1 MPKTLLSL
9 VLLVLGWNTTFAQ
22 YLIPL
27 DEEQYLSQINS
38 QIQAH
43 GQDTIALKNYLLLA
57 EYWAPTDS
65 IQSYKALQKVLQAS
79 TSKQLHAGTLAY
91 YQGIY
96 YANTGKKDKAKEY
109 YLQAIE
115 QLKSKAYL
123 ADIRIKAQYSYAY
136 LQIEEKG
143 YDIMVKTLTETC
155 IPWAKEVDNKE
166 ALAYFYT
173 QLGLVFMSVA
183 QLDTAQEYHDKA
195 LEVLKEIEPQS
206 TVHLITY
213 LNLVS
218 NYCYKP
224 DSESAKIYLDQATK
238 LVKKFPNSQHYPN
251 YYYQVAMYYT
261 TRLEFK
267 QALETLH
274 LGIASAKSKKQLRV
288 LNMLYFRLYNVYL
301 MQKDYLQAKAL
312 LEQILKENIIVKEP
326 VNRKITYTQLAS
338 VNELLQDFKSA
349 YDWQKK
355 ASILSDSLHQQ
366 KLFEKMNQLEIQL
379 QTAEK
384 QQEIDQ
390 LEQEKKESELLN
402 KNKNLKFTLLIIA
415 FILCL
420 IIAFLT
426 WINFKN
432 QKKLNKQIRLRHE
445 EQLLHIDNERKY
457 EATQAILQGEEQ
469 ERQRIAQDLH
479 DSMGG
484 ILANIR
490 MTVSKDVTQPESKQD
505 LLSKLDY
512 SIAEMRRIS
521 RNLMPETLKNLGLE
535 IALQELCESMSHPH
549 LPIQFEAYDIQD
561 GLDFSIQ
568 LALYRITQEAI
579 SNVIKYA
586 HASSIIVQISQNE
599 RELSLTIEDNGMG
612 FNQETITHG
621 LGLKNIAHRVE
632 LIEGHLEINTAP
644 GEGTTLNITCHA

>member
-1 MPKTLLSL
+1 M
-9 VLLVLGWNTTFAQ
+9 
-22 YLIPL
+22 
-27 DEEQYLSQINS
+27 
-38 QIQAH
+38 
-43 GQDTIALKNYLLLA
+43 
-57 EYWAPTDS
+57 
-65 IQSYKALQKVLQAS
+65 
-79 TSKQLHAGTLAY
+79 
-91 YQGIY
+91 
-96 YANTGKKDKAKEY
+96 
-109 YLQAIE
+109 
-115 QLKSKAYL
+115 
-123 ADIRIKAQYSYAY
+123 
-136 LQIEEKG
+136 
-143 YDIMVKTLTETC
+143 
-155 IPWAKEVDNKE
+155 
-166 ALAYFYT
+166 
-173 QLGLVFMSVA
+173 
-183 QLDTAQEYHDKA
+183 
-195 LEVLKEIEPQS
+195 
-206 TVHLITY
+206 
-213 LNLVS
+213 
-218 NYCYKP
+218 
-224 DSESAKIYLDQATK
+224 
-238 LVKKFPNSQHYPN
+238 
-251 YYYQVAMYYT
+251 
-261 TRLEFK
+261 
-267 QALETLH
+267 
-274 LGIASAKSKKQLRV
+274 
-288 LNMLYFRLYNVYL
+288 
-301 MQKDYLQAKAL
+301 
-312 LEQILKENIIVKEP
+312 
-326 VNRKITYTQLAS
+326 
-338 VNELLQDFKSA
+338 
-349 YDWQKK
+349 
-355 ASILSDSLHQQ
+355 
-366 KLFEKMNQLEIQL
+366 
-379 QTAEK
+379 
-384 QQEIDQ
+384 
-390 LEQEKKESELLN
+390 N

-621 LGLKNIAHRVE
+621 LGLK
-632 LIEGHLEINTAP
+632 T
-644 GEGTTLNITCHA
+644 